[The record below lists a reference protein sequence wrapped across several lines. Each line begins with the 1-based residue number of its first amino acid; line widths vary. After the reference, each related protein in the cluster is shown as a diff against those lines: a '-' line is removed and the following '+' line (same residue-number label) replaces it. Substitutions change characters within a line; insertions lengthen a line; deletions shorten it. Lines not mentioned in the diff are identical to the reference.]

1 MTKSFCIQVPLF
13 QFGILPQSALQIRIN
28 AHGFPE
34 AFGQK
39 QRFSIATTLINKPK
53 IIFLDEPTTGLD
65 PQARRNLWDLIKD
78 IKRKG
83 TTVIITTHYMD
94 EAEQL
99 CDRIAIMD
107 EGKIISLNSPDKMI
121 DELVATGFERPKQV
135 KLANLEDV
143 FIHLTGK
150 DLRES

>member
-1 MTKSFCIQVPLF
+1 
-13 QFGILPQSALQIRIN
+13 
-28 AHGFPE
+28 
-34 AFGQK
+34 
-39 QRFSIATTLINKPK
+39 
-53 IIFLDEPTTGLD
+53 
-65 PQARRNLWDLIKD
+65 
-78 IKRKG
+78 
-83 TTVIITTHYMD
+83 
-94 EAEQL
+94 
-99 CDRIAIMD
+99 MD